1 MRLWQHPLHN
11 PCCST
16 FQQMPT
22 TTHTQR
28 CVRLQG
34 EYAGE
39 MITLAE
45 AERRGSVWDALDSS
59 FIFQLNGAWAVDS
72 RKAGHLLKH
81 ASPLAAFCLAACC
94 TCAHKQDQSKHQC
107 AAMHTGKDVPSPAV
121 LLRCCMLCA
130 ALRSAVP
137 GRVGCARGWC
147 MRSALLEFASRP

>member
-1 MRLWQHPLHN
+1 M
-11 PCCST
+11 
-16 FQQMPT
+16 
-22 TTHTQR
+22 QR

-81 ASPLAAFCLAACC
+81 ASPLAAFCLAACVLARINKINQSMRRHAYWQGRTI
-94 TCAHKQDQSKHQC
+94 TCC
-107 AAMHTGKDVPSPAV
+107 V
-121 LLRCCMLCA
+121 A
-130 ALRSAVP
+130 ALLHAVRCP
-137 GRVGCARGWC
+137 
-147 MRSALLEFASRP
+147 ALCCTGPCGLCTRLVHACRFAGVCLPATKVP